1 MTPELETLYENIL
14 EGDMASTPG
23 DVQTAIDSGVA
34 PEVVLKEG
42 MISAMT
48 EVGRLFEE
56 GDYFVPEML
65 VSARAMQAGLTVL
78 RPYLVESG
86 VEPIGIVVIGTV
98 QGDMHDIGKN
108 LVSMMLGGAGF
119 KVIDLGVNVKPETFV
134 EAVRVNAPQV
144 VGLSALLTTTMSMMK
159 VTIDAMRDAGVLD
172 NVNVIIGGAPV
183 TADYANQI
191 GADGYAADAGKAA
204 SIAKAF
210 VA

>member
-65 VSARAMQAGLTVL
+65 VSARAIQAGLTVL

-119 KVIDLGVNVKPETFV
+119 KVIDLGVNVKPETFI